1 MEFPLYPLSRLLIPN
16 IYNPNKDRATECHWI
31 ILLWTYFG
39 SSPKTTPQNINYF
52 VWGFLFTQRKRH
64 LVNIHIALFTFELLD
79 CALHPLLLHVK
90 YKKYIPVSM
99 ETIIRCLFK
108 VLKKNLL
115 TFNTYLLFSYHFRN
129 YKHELS
135 WLEIFWLEMSWMN
148 VLLRVHRFHRLR
160 NLLCTSNF
168 SPKNGSQTD
177 YFTYYSQLHNSS
189 GSEVY

>member
-1 MEFPLYPLSRLLIPN
+1 MCGVFIHTKEETFSKHSYSI
-16 IYNPNKDRATECHWI
+16 IYIWAPWLR
-31 ILLWTYFG
+31 
-39 SSPKTTPQNINYF
+39 SSSTFTTCQIQKIYTSQY
-52 VWGFLFTQRKRH
+52 GDYHSLFIQS
-64 LVNIHIALFTFELLD
+64 
-79 CALHPLLLHVK
+79 P
-90 YKKYIPVSM
+90 
-99 ETIIRCLFK
+99 
-108 VLKKNLL
+108 KKNLL
-115 TFNTYLLFSYHFRN
+115 TFNKYLLFSYHFRN

>member
-1 MEFPLYPLSRLLIPN
+1 MGFFIHTKEETFSKHSYSIIYIWAPWLRSSSTFTTCQIQKHIYQSVWRLS
-16 IYNPNKDRATECHWI
+16 
-31 ILLWTYFG
+31 
-39 SSPKTTPQNINYF
+39 F
-52 VWGFLFTQRKRH
+52 VVYSKSQ
-64 LVNIHIALFTFELLD
+64 
-79 CALHPLLLHVK
+79 
-90 YKKYIPVSM
+90 
-99 ETIIRCLFK
+99 
-108 VLKKNLL
+108 KKNLL